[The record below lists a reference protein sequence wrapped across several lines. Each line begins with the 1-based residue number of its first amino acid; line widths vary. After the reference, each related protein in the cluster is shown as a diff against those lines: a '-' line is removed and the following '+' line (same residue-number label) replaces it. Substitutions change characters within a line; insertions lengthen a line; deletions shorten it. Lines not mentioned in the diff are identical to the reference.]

1 MLDRVVIGKYYPT
14 KSIIHFLNP
23 LTKIICL
30 FITLIALPVN
40 SNLIIAFTLLVI
52 MTILYLISHL
62 PFKVLLKT
70 IYSILPL
77 ELLLFIINLIGTK
90 NLEFSIISDI
100 NIIIVIINLMVI
112 TMTTSLTEITYGLEL
127 FLKPLKKFRVKP
139 SELSLKITN
148 FIRFIPMYLD
158 NKERLIKKIY
168 NHNLDID
175 LIDLKDKIKTSIK
188 IKIKAFKLAQN
199 QLKQTTKMMD
209 IRLYSIKEYRTNL
222 RLNKFGVVD
231 TLMIFGCIIILIFI
245 VVSEVIL

>member
-14 KSIIHFLNP
+14 KSMIHLLNP

-30 FITLIALPVN
+30 FIILISNIIN
-40 SNLIIAFTLLVI
+40 SNLINSIILLGLI
-52 MTILYLISHL
+52 IGLYLISHL
-62 PFKVLLKT
+62 PIKLLKNV
-70 IYSILPL
+70 IYSIFP
-77 ELLLFIINLIGTK
+77 LLLLIFIINLIGTK
-90 NLEFSIISDI
+90 NIIFSIISSI
-100 NIIIVIINLMVI
+100 NIIIVIINLMII
-112 TMTTSLTEITYGLEL
+112 TMTTSLTEITYGLEH
-127 FLKPLKKFRVKP
+127 FLNPLKKFKIKP

-158 NKERLIKKIY
+158 NKERIIKKIH
-168 NHNLDID
+168 NHNQD
-175 LIDLKDKIKTSIK
+175 LELLELKYKIKTYFE
-188 IKIKAFKLAQN
+188 IKIKAFKLALK

-231 TLMIFGCIIILIFI
+231 TLIILSHVVIFIFI